1 MQKQIQRLNQ
11 FRSPRM
17 TSELSKPS
25 LPKHRRSSKR
35 PRKKK
40 SVRLSSRQINSA
52 SGSFLRKNKS
62 KRQNSKRGAK
72 RKLKLPPTSDSS
84 NLIVIASSVNR
95 TTRGSQT
102 SV

>member
-1 MQKQIQRLNQ
+1 MIN
-11 FRSPRM
+11 
-17 TSELSKPS
+17 ELSKLS
-25 LPKHRRSSKR
+25 LPKHRRSSRR
-35 PRKKK
+35 PRRKK
-40 SVRLSSRQINSA
+40 SDFRLSSRQINSA
-52 SGSFLRKNKS
+52 SGSSLRKNKS

-84 NLIVIASSVNR
+84 HLIVIASSVNR